1 MEFFFKKNKWHYSMG
16 VICNPFYSTGTA
28 FHRRLQ
34 DSEMK
39 YMYFKFATFND
50 LMASLSLKFGMYY
63 FARLPDVKLLNKWHF
78 IWGESIHIGLELHC
92 LYCFYLAR
100 SWLNCQP
107 MILFLNIVSPGMFD
121 EVLTLDSFGA
131 WISAYNLAL
140 DRLMG
145 RDLGPRP
152 NKIGD

>member
-1 MEFFFKKNKWHYSMG
+1 MG

-63 FARLPDVKLLNKWHF
+63 FARLPDVKLLNK
-78 IWGESIHIGLELHC
+78 
-92 LYCFYLAR
+92 
-100 SWLNCQP
+100 
-107 MILFLNIVSPGMFD
+107 
-121 EVLTLDSFGA
+121 
-131 WISAYNLAL
+131 
-140 DRLMG
+140 
-145 RDLGPRP
+145 
-152 NKIGD
+152 